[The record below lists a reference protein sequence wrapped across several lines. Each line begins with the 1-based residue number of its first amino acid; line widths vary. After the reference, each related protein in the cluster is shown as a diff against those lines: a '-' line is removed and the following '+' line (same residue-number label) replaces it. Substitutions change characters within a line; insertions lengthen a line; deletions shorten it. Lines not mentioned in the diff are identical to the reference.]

1 MNTGT
6 SSSQQLQAWAST
18 MQSTGSVHVVAS
30 QMNTFNVSSQRF
42 STTNASISMETVK
55 TIAEMVVKFM
65 SEDDDPEQNPTAQ
78 PNVTSATLVPSVS
91 PATAA
96 SSAIALAPAADEELA
111 VILKEEIKFGGGSSQ
126 ILPRPDSSFD
136 TIDKIAKCLIKYPEL
151 RLFFDGHTA
160 CMPCKGDCEALQLSQ
175 DRCDSI
181 EAALRDRNVSNV
193 FTTKGWGCKHPTV
206 GCQKLVRIHVDK
218 EQTAS
223 AVQQSTSNALSKAS
237 SPAGVQSNAAA
248 AVICPS
254 VNPAAASAAPP
265 DPAVQSKLEAAKKA
279 IAVALSEK
287 IQFYWKGNVGSNIKP
302 ESQPI
307 VDKVAAVLMQ
317 YPDLAINIQ
326 GHTACEHYKRGA
338 PCGLL
343 DLAEERAAA
352 VVAALKQKGCA
363 NEFSTKAWGCL
374 HPDVGGQMLV
384 SIFPYS
390 QAQAQAAAAAV
401 QQQTAAAAATAA
413 TAPPP
418 PAEPPAPSSSSST
431 SSSSASSAASFGAS
445 SSGSVQAS
453 GQLGSGGSGKSG
465 SSGSGSSVSVSIPPS
480 VLKFV
485 NKLSLALPASLKIKC
500 SGSSGGSASAGIEQ
514 DRWKALIQFI
524 VAITKLDFKDEKAF
538 LKWFDSARKQTLTSG
553 VSDGDAA
560 KQRGD
565 TAAAKHDTQTALS
578 SYNEA
583 LTLFGM
589 LEAFTLDFNFQERM
603 DVAKDI
609 KKDCQQLL
617 LKIKSGVEKKTEA
630 KESVEKKREGCSDA
644 VKFAEAAIEM

>member
-1 MNTGT
+1 
-6 SSSQQLQAWAST
+6 
-18 MQSTGSVHVVAS
+18 V
-30 QMNTFNVSSQRF
+30 
-42 STTNASISMETVK
+42 E
-55 TIAEMVVKFM
+55 
-65 SEDDDPEQNPTAQ
+65 
-78 PNVTSATLVPSVS
+78 
-91 PATAA
+91 
-96 SSAIALAPAADEELA
+96 EELA
-111 VILKEEIKFGGGSSQ
+111 IILKEEIKFGGGSSQ

-160 CMPCKGDCEALQLSQ
+160 CMPCKGDCEALKLSQ

-401 QQQTAAAAATAA
+401 QQQTAAATATLNTSQSIT
-413 TAPPP
+413 TA
-418 PAEPPAPSSSSST
+418 ST
-431 SSSSASSAASFGAS
+431 NSFSSASS
-445 SSGSVQAS
+445 
-453 GQLGSGGSGKSG
+453 
-465 SSGSGSSVSVSIPPS
+465 
-480 VLKFV
+480 
-485 NKLSLALPASLKIKC
+485 
-500 SGSSGGSASAGIEQ
+500 
-514 DRWKALIQFI
+514 QFN
-524 VAITKLDFKDEKAF
+524 
-538 LKWFDSARKQTLTSG
+538 Q
-553 VSDGDAA
+553 
-560 KQRGD
+560 
-565 TAAAKHDTQTALS
+565 
-578 SYNEA
+578 
-583 LTLFGM
+583 
-589 LEAFTLDFNFQERM
+589 FQISNYQNL
-603 DVAKDI
+603 VI
-609 KKDCQQLL
+609 
-617 LKIKSGVEKKTEA
+617 
-630 KESVEKKREGCSDA
+630 
-644 VKFAEAAIEM
+644 

>member
-1 MNTGT
+1 
-6 SSSQQLQAWAST
+6 
-18 MQSTGSVHVVAS
+18 
-30 QMNTFNVSSQRF
+30 
-42 STTNASISMETVK
+42 
-55 TIAEMVVKFM
+55 
-65 SEDDDPEQNPTAQ
+65 
-78 PNVTSATLVPSVS
+78 
-91 PATAA
+91 
-96 SSAIALAPAADEELA
+96 
-111 VILKEEIKFGGGSSQ
+111 
-126 ILPRPDSSFD
+126 
-136 TIDKIAKCLIKYPEL
+136 
-151 RLFFDGHTA
+151 
-160 CMPCKGDCEALQLSQ
+160 
-175 DRCDSI
+175 
-181 EAALRDRNVSNV
+181 
-193 FTTKGWGCKHPTV
+193 V

-418 PAEPPAPSSSSST
+418 PAEPPALTSSTPSSSST
-431 SSSSASSAASFGAS
+431 IASSNASSLSSAT
-445 SSGSVQAS
+445 
-453 GQLGSGGSGKSG
+453 
-465 SSGSGSSVSVSIPPS
+465 
-480 VLKFV
+480 
-485 NKLSLALPASLKIKC
+485 
-500 SGSSGGSASAGIEQ
+500 SSGGVSSLTAS
-514 DRWKALIQFI
+514 
-524 VAITKLDFKDEKAF
+524 
-538 LKWFDSARKQTLTSG
+538 STS
-553 VSDGDAA
+553 
-560 KQRGD
+560 R
-565 TAAAKHDTQTALS
+565 AAAASSKISSPKTPFDPWSDIVMHAILAKNITARCNGTGGDGGKTVGPPGGSKFKVNLW
-578 SYNEA
+578 EA
-583 LTLFGM
+583 LQ
-589 LEAFTLDFNFQERM
+589 AP
-603 DVAKDI
+603 
-609 KKDCQQLL
+609 
-617 LKIKSGVEKKTEA
+617 
-630 KESVEKKREGCSDA
+630 A
-644 VKFAEAAIEM
+644 VPSPLIPRT